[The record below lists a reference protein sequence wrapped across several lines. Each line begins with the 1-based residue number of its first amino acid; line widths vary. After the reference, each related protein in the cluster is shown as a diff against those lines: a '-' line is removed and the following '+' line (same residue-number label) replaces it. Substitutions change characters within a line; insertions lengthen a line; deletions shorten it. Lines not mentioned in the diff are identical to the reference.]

1 VFDADG
7 WYHTGDRL
15 ARREG
20 LYFFTGRVTEM
31 IKTRGSNVAPPEVE
45 AAIESLPGV
54 QHAFVIGIPHPEMEE
69 QVAAVVVPRPGE
81 TVEVGAI
88 REGAG
93 KLLSPY
99 KVPRVVLLMDEAD
112 VLWLATGKPDKRA
125 MRPLLEKVAATL

>member
-1 VFDADG
+1 M
-7 WYHTGDRL
+7 

-54 QHAFVIGIPHPEMEE
+54 QHAFVVGIPHPELEE
-69 QVAAVVVPRPGE
+69 QVAAVVVPRAGE
-81 TVEVGAI
+81 TLDVGAI
-88 REGAG
+88 REAAG

-112 VLWLATGKPDKRA
+112 VPWLATGKPDKRA
-125 MRPLLEKVAATL
+125 MRPLLKKRAADRP